1 MTELNP
7 DISSLVDNL
16 TNDPKSWSN
25 SSLISVTQITPSGL
39 DLLYQTT
46 TSMRNLVKNSGHGGG
61 GGGGT
66 TKHQHRILSSVFY
79 EASTR
84 TSCSF
89 QTAMLRL
96 GGTFI
101 HVDAGSSGNTSASKK
116 GETLSDTIKCLQCY
130 TDVTVLRHAV
140 KGNVGDIV
148 MNGGLEKPVI
158 NAGDGIG
165 EHPTQALLDLFTI
178 VDELGMLDG
187 NNNNNNNNNS
197 SVSEEK
203 EEEEEEEPLVVVLL
217 GDLKHGRTV
226 HSLAKLLA
234 RSQQGFLKRKL
245 ILRYFSPPSL
255 KMPQYVKDYVDE
267 YAKNSEGD
275 IVQEEYEEQGD
286 ETISQILNQAN
297 VLYVTRVQKERF
309 ESEEEYM
316 KVKGAYIVNNS
327 FMDLAPSKMIVLH
340 PLPRVDE
347 IATEVDSDPRAA
359 YFRQMENGL
368 YVRMAILDLILSK
381 ND

>member
-46 TSMRNLVKNSGHGGG
+46 TSMRNLVKSGE
-61 GGGGT
+61 GGT
-66 TKHQHRILSSVFY
+66 DKHKHRILSSVFY

-158 NAGDGIG
+158 NAGDGVG

-178 VDELGMLDG
+178 VDELDMLDG
-187 NNNNNNNNNS
+187 GNNY
-197 SVSEEK
+197 EES
-203 EEEEEEEPLVVVLL
+203 LVVVLL

-245 ILRYFSPPSL
+245 ILRYFSPPTL

-267 YAKNSEGD
+267 YAKHADGN

-286 ETISQILNQAN
+286 ETISQVLNQAN

-381 ND
+381 NN